1 MIRDLRHLSDSC
13 KPVLLGLLALGFIIT
28 GQAAWADHLPP
39 GIQVIYVNP
48 SGPVAGRSPGLKS
61 YTDADID
68 QASELAKLGDAE
80 AEANLG
86 VMLATR
92 GKYQEAAVWYQ
103 KAAEAGL
110 SAAAYN
116 LGTLYYN
123 GQGFQQDYAKALH
136 WFQAAAKRNDPYAEF
151 QLGMMYDLG
160 HGVDAS
166 PEQEMSWYTKAA
178 RQGLAAAQY
187 NLAVIYH
194 NAEGVTQ
201 DDVTAYAWLLLAE
214 RGGVDVSEAKP
225 VVTDGMTPEQM
236 RSAETLSRSLYVA
249 ADNSL
254 RE

>member
-1 MIRDLRHLSDSC
+1 MIRNLRDLSDSC
-13 KPVLLGLLALGFIIT
+13 KPALLGLLAVGVIIT
-28 GQAAWADHLPP
+28 GQTAWADHLPP
-39 GIQVIYVNP
+39 GIKVIYVNP
-48 SGPVAGRSPGLKS
+48 SEPVVGHSPGQNA
-61 YTDADID
+61 YTDADIE

-92 GKYQEAAVWYQ
+92 GKYQEAAGWYQ
-103 KAAEAGL
+103 KAADAGL

-123 GQGFQQDYAKALH
+123 GQGFQQDYAKALY
-136 WFQAAAKRNDPYAEF
+136 WFQTAAARNDSYAEF
-151 QLGMMYDLG
+151 QLGMMYDFG

-166 PEQEMSWYTKAA
+166 PEKEIYWYTKAA
-178 RQGLAAAQY
+178 RQGLPAAQY

-194 NAEGVTQ
+194 NAEGVSQ

-214 RGGVDVSEAKP
+214 RNGLDVSEAKP
-225 VVTDGMTPEQM
+225 VVTDGMSQDDM
-236 RSAETLSRSLYVA
+236 HKAEAMSRTLYVA
-249 ADNSL
+249 SDNSL